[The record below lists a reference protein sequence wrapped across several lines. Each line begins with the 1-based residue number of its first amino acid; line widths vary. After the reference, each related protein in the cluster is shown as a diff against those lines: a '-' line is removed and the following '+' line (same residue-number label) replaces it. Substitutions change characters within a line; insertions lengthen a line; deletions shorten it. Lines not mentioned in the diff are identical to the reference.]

1 MGEVFISYAS
11 TDFAVANRVC
21 EFLESQ
27 GVACWIA
34 PRNVR
39 PGDLYA
45 DAIVQGIN
53 ACRLLVVILS
63 PSAAASSHVLREVE
77 RAAAKNRPLVS
88 VRVGP
93 VVLPPALEYFLS
105 ASHWLEVSQ
114 GNVERVLPQLLE
126 AVRGHFGKIDA
137 AASASLA
144 PPAGVADRRN
154 PRWRKPLFAGAVLA
168 FGCGAVYLA
177 VEKFRA
183 STPAVPATA
192 APAPAPGPPDFSPA
206 PHSVAVLPFVNLSGN
221 PKDEYFSDG
230 LSVELLD
237 ALARIRELQV
247 VARTSSFAFRNQA
260 MEVTAIARK
269 LNVGSILEGSIR
281 KDGKH
286 LRIAA
291 NLIDAKTGFR
301 LWSNSY
307 DRDLVDVLKLQS
319 EIATAVMTA
328 LQGVL
333 VADTASLVDLGGTKN
348 PAAFDAYLRGER
360 FVNLPADEANIRAQ
374 LAAYDEAIRLD
385 PQFAKA
391 YVAKALAEVIFASNT
406 ASTQVARAGF
416 DTALSAAQEGAALA
430 PTLGEA
436 HSALAFVFDAGFQDY
451 AAAAREHERALALA
465 PGNSRV
471 LLMSA
476 RFLSE
481 IGRSEAAV
489 ASAKR
494 AVALDPV
501 NAGAYRVLGLV
512 MLYTRHYREAIAAFD
527 HALSIN
533 PQAAQ
538 VAANRGLAL
547 LALGNFTAARESCA
561 TPPLDWLSHMCLA
574 IAWQKLAREA
584 DSRTAM
590 ADLRASGADA
600 TDQAYQYAEV
610 YAQWG
615 DRAQALEWL
624 ETAYRVRDPGLLQLK
639 VDFLLDPL
647 RGEPRFE
654 AVLAR
659 MKFPNET

>member
-11 TDFAVANRVC
+11 ADLGVANRVC
-21 EFLESQ
+21 RFLESQ

-63 PSAAASSHVLREVE
+63 QNAASSGHVLREVE
-77 RAAAKNRPLVS
+77 RAAAKNRPLIS

-105 ASHWLEVSQ
+105 ASHWLEVTD
-114 GNVERVLPQLLE
+114 GHVERVLPTLLE
-126 AVRGHFGKIDA
+126 AVRGHFGQADA
-137 AASASLA
+137 AAQTPVAAASRTVTTGDSTRRKALLVVTILVFGLGLA
-144 PPAGVADRRN
+144 Y
-154 PRWRKPLFAGAVLA
+154 FAID
-168 FGCGAVYLA
+168 
-177 VEKFRA
+177 KFRA
-183 STPAVPATA
+183 SSP
-192 APAPAPGPPDFSPA
+192 PAPAPVAPPPAAAHDFVAA

-221 PKDEYFSDG
+221 PKDDYFSDG

-237 ALARIRELQV
+237 SLARIRDLQV
-247 VARTSSFAFRNQA
+247 VARTSSFAFKNQA
-260 MEVTAIARK
+260 IEVTEIAHR
-269 LNVGSILEGSIR
+269 LNVGAILEGSIR

-291 NLIDAKTGFR
+291 NLVDAKTGFR

-307 DRDLVDVLKLQS
+307 DRDLIDVLKLQT

-333 VADTASLVDLGGTKN
+333 LADTAALVDLGGTKN
-348 PAAFDAYLRGER
+348 PAAFDAFLRGER
-360 FVNLPADEANIRAQ
+360 FVNLTPDEATTASQ

-385 PQFAKA
+385 PQFARA
-391 YVAKALAEVIFASNT
+391 YVAKALAEVIFATNT
-406 ASTQVARAGF
+406 ASTQLARAGF
-416 DTALSAAQEGAALA
+416 DTARSAAQEAVALA

-436 HSALAFVFDAGFQDY
+436 HSALAFVLDAGFQDY
-451 AAAAREHERALALA
+451 AGAAREHERALALA
-465 PGNSRV
+465 PGNSHV

-476 RFLSE
+476 RFLAE
-481 IGRSEAAV
+481 IGHGEAAV
-489 ASAKR
+489 TSAKR
-494 AVALDPV
+494 AVVLDPV

-512 MLYTRHYREAIAAFD
+512 MLYTHHYHEAIAAFD

-547 LALGNFTAARESCA
+547 LALGDFAAAGESCA
-561 TPPLDWLSHMCLA
+561 KPPLDWLSHMCLA
-574 IAWQKLAREA
+574 IAWQKLARDVEGRA
-584 DSRTAM
+584 AM
-590 ADLRASGADA
+590 AALRASGADE

-615 DRAQALEWL
+615 DRAQALDWL

-647 RGEPRFE
+647 RSEPRFE
-654 AVLAR
+654 SVLANMR
-659 MKFPNET
+659 FPDET